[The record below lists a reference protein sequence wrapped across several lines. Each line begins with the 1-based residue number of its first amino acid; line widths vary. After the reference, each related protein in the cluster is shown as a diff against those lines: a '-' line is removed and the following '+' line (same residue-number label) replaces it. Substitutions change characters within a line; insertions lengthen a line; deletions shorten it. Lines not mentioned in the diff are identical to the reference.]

1 MKKLVLWIIALAILQ
16 ESALFAQSL
25 TGMWQ
30 GSLKLPNRDLR
41 IVFKISTTDQDT
53 LKAVMYSIDQN
64 PQPISANTVTAQGSA
79 IKISIIGLG
88 TYEGKLSAGG
98 NSIAGTWSQG
108 GQQLPLTL
116 ARATPATAWTI
127 PEPPPPPKAMA
138 ANADPSFEV
147 ATIKPSDPSR
157 PGRLFRIR
165 VRHFSTINT
174 PLGAL
179 ISWAYDLHPQQI
191 VGAPAWV
198 DSQKFDVDGKPDG
211 EGQPSLDQW
220 KIMMQKLMT
229 ERFQLKFH
237 HEKKELSI
245 YALVVAKNGP
255 KISKSEG
262 DPNAPPSLLFRGLGV
277 LPARNA
283 SMEEFAQVMQMA
295 VLPRPVVDETG
306 LKGKYDFMLQW
317 TPDETQFA
325 SLGGVPPNL
334 PEKADAPPDLFTAIQ
349 QRLGLK
355 LEATKAMVDVLVID
369 KVEKPSAN

>member
-349 QRLGLK
+349 QQLGLK

>member
-1 MKKLVLWIIALAILQ
+1 MEPGRA
-16 ESALFAQSL
+16 
-25 TGMWQ
+25 
-30 GSLKLPNRDLR
+30 
-41 IVFKISTTDQDT
+41 
-53 LKAVMYSIDQN
+53 AVTPD
-64 PQPISANTVTAQGSA
+64 
-79 IKISIIGLG
+79 
-88 TYEGKLSAGG
+88 
-98 NSIAGTWSQG
+98 
-108 GQQLPLTL
+108 
-116 ARATPATAWTI
+116 ARARHARDGLDYSRTPSAA
-127 PEPPPPPKAMA
+127 EGMA

>member
-64 PQPISANTVTAQGSA
+64 PQPNSANTVTAQGSA

-325 SLGGVPPNL
+325 SLGGVPRNL

-349 QRLGLK
+349 QQLGLK

>member
-325 SLGGVPPNL
+325 SLGGVPRNL

-349 QRLGLK
+349 QQLGLK